1 MYRPSVIYIDPVS
14 HFTLNNHSNND
25 ISYLRYLRFSLC
37 LLSLS
42 PWNSGS
48 KQIPTPSVRGEVFEY
63 KDAVRVRSSVI
74 YRSPC
79 VVLVCT
85 VWYTTNYLYIIDTF
99 YM

>member
-63 KDAVRVRSSVI
+63 KDTRAIGAKLNAGHRSTASSS
-74 YRSPC
+74 RP
-79 VVLVCT
+79 
-85 VWYTTNYLYIIDTF
+85 
-99 YM
+99 